1 VLPISTAQVDEVLE
15 LTDPRAMRALA
26 HPVRLA
32 ILELLHEHGTANA
45 TECARE
51 VGESPQA
58 CSYHLRA
65 LAKWGL
71 VRNVESSD
79 GRETRWEPAARAIRF
94 STAMQ
99 RTPGFAGAAAALK
112 TTVLERDERI
122 TADFLAREHELP
134 DEWRDAAS
142 LSSGLCHVTAE
153 ELKEITRRVHEVTKE
168 FAARTTTD
176 RPDGARRV
184 DVIFRAIPEVSD

>member
-1 VLPISTAQVDEVLE
+1 MAATASVDTLE

-32 ILELLHEHGTANA
+32 ILELLHVRGTANA

-71 VRNVESSD
+71 TVQVESED
-79 GRETRWEPAARAIRF
+79 ARETRWATSARSIHF
-94 STAMQ
+94 SSVADDSPEFQ
-99 RTPGFAGAAAALK
+99 AAASLLQRQ
-112 TTVLERDERI
+112 VLDRDTRI
-122 TADFLAREHELP
+122 VNEYLARESELD
-134 DEWRDAAS
+134 DEWRDAATF
-142 LSSGLCHVTAE
+142 SSGFIVVSPE
-153 ELKEITRRVHEVTKE
+153 ELRDLTKEIAELLRAYNPNRADK
-168 FAARTTTD
+168 
-176 RPDGARRV
+176 PDNARRV
-184 DVIFRAIPEVSD
+184 DVISRWLPKVTP